1 MADTPVLD
9 PAAANSPRV
18 AVSAHRVRVLIAAGS
33 SLLFIAAL
41 AAFGW
46 DYYTLPLETR
56 PFSPKHELLRPS
68 GTIGLNLGILGVVL
82 FVIIFLYALRKAV
95 PWLGR
100 IGTAKH
106 WMDFHVVVGV
116 TAPVVIAFH
125 ASFKFNNIAGAAF
138 WVMLAVALSGI
149 VGRYLYAQIPRSL
162 GAAAETYREL
172 QSVEANLAR
181 ALRDQNLP
189 SSDRIERI
197 FHMPGAEHIRN
208 SSVVTV
214 LAEMLFL
221 DLTRPLRVAALRR
234 QLSNP
239 TRPFSARLASL
250 GGFLP
255 AGQPEVEEIVAVAR
269 RKALLTKRI
278 VFLDRAQRIFH
289 LWHVVHRPFSY
300 AFVVLALIHIVNAIR
315 LGYF

>member
-1 MADTPVLD
+1 MADTPVLR
-9 PAAANSPRV
+9 RV
-18 AVSAHRVRVLIAAGS
+18 AVAPQKAAASAHRMRVLIAAGA
-33 SLLFIAAL
+33 AAL
-41 AAFGW
+41 LILALAGYGW
-46 DYYTLPLETR
+46 NYYTLPLDMR

-106 WMDFHVVVGV
+106 WMDFHVVLGV
-116 TAPVVIAFH
+116 TAPIVIAFH

-162 GAAAETYREL
+162 GAAAVAYREL
-172 QSVEANLAR
+172 QGLESELAEALAGQR
-181 ALRDQNLP
+181 LYSREW
-189 SSDRIERI
+189 IERT
-197 FHMPGAEHIRN
+197 FRMPGAEHIRK
-208 SSVVTV
+208 SSILAA
-214 LAEMLFL
+214 LAEMLLL
-221 DLTRPLRVAALRR
+221 DLSRWYRVAALRR
-234 QLSNP
+234 KGMKFFTSLL
-239 TRPFSARLASL
+239 TL

-255 AGQPEVEEIVAVAR
+255 TRQAEVEQIVAVVR
-269 RKALLTKRI
+269 RKALLTKRL

-300 AFVVLALIHIVNAIR
+300 AFVVLALIHIINAVR